1 MKDDLVVHIYIIV
14 YNCTYIHIILYV
26 LYILYI
32 YILYISYIYIYIYIY
47 VYIYIYT
54 YIYVYIYV
62 KKLYWKW
69 ISEASVKYVQ
79 YEHQNISVGC
89 FSPGQNL
96 QGHNSAR
103 QRLVIQTS
111 FEYLFV
117 LLVKTTSV
125 EKYKKNAKNSKTKLK
140 LPKQKIPVNYF

>member
-1 MKDDLVVHIYIIV
+1 MYIHTYYIICIIYII
-14 YNCTYIHIILYV
+14 YIHII
-26 LYILYI
+26 YII
-32 YILYISYIYIYIYIY
+32 YIHIYIYIY

-69 ISEASVKYVQ
+69 ISETSVKYVQ